1 MLCATPTDFIMGQ
14 KFPYRYRI
22 LIFLFFLIL
31 ITYLDRVCISVVGVR
46 IKSEFNLNNEKFGWV
61 LAAFSLAYALCEI
74 PAGALGDRIG
84 QRRVLMRIVLWWSL
98 FTALTGLTTGLFTL
112 ILVRFLFGMGEA
124 GAFPNSCGVISH
136 WFPKSETARGLSSV
150 FLGLNVGAAIAPL
163 IVIPIAIAYGW
174 RTTFFVNGLIGLAW
188 VLVCFLWFR
197 NNPSEKKGVAEK
209 EQKYIEENRRFQT
222 RHSLN
227 WRSALRNRNLL
238 ILAIAFLC
246 SQWGNYFFL
255 AWMPVYLQEGKHF
268 SENQMKITSFFV
280 FITGVVVVLSVG
292 IVSDWLVKKKGLVFG
307 RRVFGVLAQGGSCI
321 CLLIACLISNN
332 TLVAITLIVGHLF
345 FAANGIV
352 SFATCVDI
360 GGSNAGTVAGIM
372 NFFGQMGGFLL
383 SVSFGKIADL
393 ANNFSVPVFVLA
405 GVLLTGSLLWFLVDP
420 RKQVILE
427 DSKKQLLVQQNVI

>member
-1 MLCATPTDFIMGQ
+1 MGL

-31 ITYLDRVCISVVGVR
+31 VTYLDRVCISVVGVR

-84 QRRVLMRIVLWWSL
+84 QRRILIRIVLWWSL
-98 FTALTGLTTGLFTL
+98 FTALTGLTTGLL
-112 ILVRFLFGMGEA
+112 SLVLVRFLFGMGEA
-124 GAFPNSCGVISH
+124 GAFPNSCGVISR

-163 IVIPIAIAYGW
+163 IVVPVAIAYGW
-174 RTTFFVNGLIGLAW
+174 RTTFFMNGMIGLVW
-188 VLVCFLWFR
+188 VLVCYSWFR
-197 NNPSEKKGVAEK
+197 NNPSEMRGISQKEK
-209 EQKYIEENRRFQT
+209 RYIEDNRRFQT
-222 RHSLN
+222 RHDMSI
-227 WRSALRNRNLL
+227 WRSALKDRNLL
-238 ILAIAFLC
+238 TLAVAFLC

-268 SENQMKITSFFV
+268 SEDEMKMTSFYV
-280 FITGVVVVLSVG
+280 FITGVVVALCVG
-292 IVSDWLVKKKGLVFG
+292 LASDWLVKKRGLVFG
-307 RRVFGVLAQGGSCI
+307 RRLFGVLAQGGTCMA
-321 CLLIACLISNN
+321 LLFACLVSNN
-332 TLVAITLIVGHLF
+332 TIVAIALIVGHLF

-352 SFATCVDI
+352 SFSTCVDI
-360 GGSNAGTVAGIM
+360 GGSNAGTVAGVM

-383 SVSFGKIADL
+383 SISFGKIADL
-393 ANNFSVPVFVLA
+393 ANSFNVSIFVLA
-405 GVLLTGSLLWFLVDP
+405 GVLFTGALLWFFVDP

-427 DSKKQLLVQQNVI
+427 ESKKQKLVQQNSI

>member
-1 MLCATPTDFIMGQ
+1 MGL

-74 PAGALGDRIG
+74 PAGAFGDRIG
-84 QRRVLMRIVLWWSL
+84 QRRILIRIVLWWSL
-98 FTALTGLTTGLFTL
+98 FTALTGLTTGLISL
-112 ILVRFLFGMGEA
+112 VLVRFLFGMGEA
-124 GAFPNSCGVISH
+124 GAFPNSCGVISR

-163 IVIPIAIAYGW
+163 IVVPIAAAYGW
-174 RTTFFVNGLIGLAW
+174 RTTFFINGMIGLAW
-188 VLVCFLWFR
+188 VLVCYSWFR
-197 NNPSEKKGVAEK
+197 NNPSEKKGVSEEEK
-209 EQKYIEENRRFQT
+209 KYIEQNRRFQT
-222 RHSLN
+222 RHDVSS
-227 WRSALRNRNLL
+227 WRSALKNRNLL
-238 ILAIAFLC
+238 ILAMAFLC

-268 SENQMKITSFFV
+268 SEHEMKMTSFYV

-292 IVSDWLVKKKGLVFG
+292 IISDWLVKKRGLVFG

-321 CLLIACLISNN
+321 CLLLACLVSNN
-332 TLVAITLIVGHLF
+332 TMVAIMLIAGHLF

-360 GGSNAGTVAGIM
+360 GGSNAGTVAGVM

-383 SVSFGKIADL
+383 SISFGKIADL
-393 ANNFSVPVFVLA
+393 ANNFTIPMLVLVA
-405 GVLLTGSLLWFLVDP
+405 VLLTGSLLWFFVDP

-427 DSKKQLLVQQNVI
+427 DTKRQIPIQQTII

>member
-1 MLCATPTDFIMGQ
+1 MGL

-84 QRRVLMRIVLWWSL
+84 QRRILIRIVLWWSL
-98 FTALTGLTTGLFTL
+98 FTALTGLTTGLISL
-112 ILVRFLFGMGEA
+112 VLVRFLFGMGEA
-124 GAFPNSCGVISH
+124 GAFPNSCGVISR

-163 IVIPIAIAYGW
+163 IVVPIAAAYGW
-174 RTTFFVNGLIGLAW
+174 RTTFFINGMIGLTW
-188 VLVCFLWFR
+188 VLVCYSWFR
-197 NNPSEKKGVAEK
+197 NNPSEKKGVSEGEK
-209 EQKYIEENRRFQT
+209 KYIEENRRFRT
-222 RHSLN
+222 HHDITN
-227 WRSALRNRNLL
+227 WRSVLKNRNLL
-238 ILAIAFLC
+238 ILAMAFLC

-268 SENQMKITSFFV
+268 SEQEMKMTSFYV
-280 FITGVVVVLSVG
+280 FITGVVVVLLVG
-292 IVSDWLVKKKGLVFG
+292 VVSDWLVKKRGLVFG
-307 RRVFGVLAQGGSCI
+307 RRIFGVLAQGGSCI
-321 CLLIACLISNN
+321 CLLLACLLSNN
-332 TLVAITLIVGHLF
+332 TIVAIMLIIGHLF

-360 GGSNAGTVAGIM
+360 GGSNAGTVAGVM

-383 SVSFGKIADL
+383 SISFGKIADL
-393 ANNFSVPVFVLA
+393 ANNFTIPMLVLV
-405 GVLLTGSLLWFLVDP
+405 GVLLTGSVLWFFVDP
-420 RKQVILE
+420 GKQVILE
-427 DSKKQLLVQQNVI
+427 DRKKQIAIQQTII

>member
-1 MLCATPTDFIMGQ
+1 MRLKI
-14 KFPYRYRI
+14 PYRYRI
-22 LIFLFFLIL
+22 LLFLFFLIL

-84 QRRVLMRIVLWWSL
+84 QRRILIRIVLWWSL
-98 FTALTGLTTGLFTL
+98 FTALTGLTTGLVSL

-124 GAFPNSCGVISH
+124 GAFPNSCGVISR

-163 IVIPIAIAYGW
+163 VVIPIAVAYGW
-174 RTTFFVNGLIGLAW
+174 RITFFVNGMIGLVW
-188 VLVCFLWFR
+188 VFVCYSWFR
-197 NNPSEKKGVAEK
+197 NNPSEMKNVPEEEK
-209 EQKYIEENRRFQT
+209 KYIEENRRFQT

-227 WRSALRNRNLL
+227 WRSALRDRNLL

-268 SENQMKITSFFV
+268 SEHEMKMTSFYV

-292 IVSDWLVKKKGLVFG
+292 IVSDWLVKKRGLVFG
-307 RRVFGVLAQGGSCI
+307 RRLFGVLAQGGSCI
-321 CLLIACLISNN
+321 CLLLTCMISNN
-332 TLVAITLIVGHLF
+332 TAVAIMLIVGHLF
-345 FAANGIV
+345 FSANGLV
-352 SFATCVDI
+352 SFSTSVDI
-360 GGSNAGTVAGIM
+360 GGSNAGTVAGVM

-383 SVSFGKIADL
+383 SISFGKIADL
-393 ANNFSVPVFVLA
+393 ANNFTVPVVVLA
-405 GVLLTGSLLWFLVDP
+405 AVLFTGSLLWFFVDP
-420 RKQVILE
+420 RKQVTFQ
-427 DSKKQLLVQQNVI
+427 DDKKQLLPQQNII